1 MPRTLTNFTVK
12 KNSNIIQKE
21 DEKSWDKKW
30 IKQIVTITLIE
41 SMRWEK
47 LWAVGQKER
56 KYIVNMRWE
65 KLWAVGQKER
75 KFITMEMWGRKG
87 IG

>member
-12 KNSNIIQKE
+12 KNSNIIQKK

-30 IKQIVTITLIE
+30 IKKIVTITF
-41 SMRWEK
+41 W
-47 LWAVGQKER
+47 
-56 KYIVNMRWE
+56 KYIVNMRWQ

>member
-1 MPRTLTNFTVK
+1 MPRTLTNLTVK

-56 KYIVNMRWE
+56 K
-65 KLWAVGQKER
+65 
-75 KFITMEMWGRKG
+75 FITMEMWGRKG

>member
-30 IKQIVTITLIE
+30 IKKIVTIT
-41 SMRWEK
+41 
-47 LWAVGQKER
+47 
-56 KYIVNMRWE
+56 
-65 KLWAVGQKER
+65 
-75 KFITMEMWGRKG
+75 F
-87 IG
+87 